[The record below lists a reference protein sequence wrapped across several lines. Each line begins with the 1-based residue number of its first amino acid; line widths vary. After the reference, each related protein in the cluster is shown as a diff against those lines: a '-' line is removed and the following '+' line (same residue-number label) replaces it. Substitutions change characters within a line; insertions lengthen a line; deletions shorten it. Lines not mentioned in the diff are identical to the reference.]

1 MSVLRRP
8 GNRAGCYRPTS
19 LNGLALPERL
29 AVTGRQAGRNLQPNT
44 LRKLQICWRWTP
56 TGSSLARKAWGNV
69 PHKWPLTIS
78 LMRAGRHTWNLSTK
92 KPEKVAVDYFSLSVG
107 QRKLVR
113 DQIRYSTLNS
123 KNFMIFKSL
132 TGFRKDHDRAKHQE
146 LTPYPQLGFSRRK
159 YPAQRVGKG
168 SAGMSQI
175 VSTGTEIEAMV
186 ISSVC
191 QGVSHLLIRQRPA
204 ARNNVGVTLPAL

>member
-1 MSVLRRP
+1 MDANWLITGANIMGQRTAQEAAYNLAHE
-8 GNRAGCYRPTS
+8 GRASYVES
-19 LNGLALPERL
+19 FYKEAQKA
-29 AVTGRQAGRNLQPNT
+29 AV
-44 LRKLQICWRWTP
+44 
-56 TGSSLARKAWGNV
+56 
-69 PHKWPLTIS
+69 
-78 LMRAGRHTWNLSTK
+78 
-92 KPEKVAVDYFSLSVG
+92 EYFSLSVG

-175 VSTGTEIEAMV
+175 VSTSTEIEAMV

>member
-1 MSVLRRP
+1 
-8 GNRAGCYRPTS
+8 
-19 LNGLALPERL
+19 
-29 AVTGRQAGRNLQPNT
+29 
-44 LRKLQICWRWTP
+44 
-56 TGSSLARKAWGNV
+56 
-69 PHKWPLTIS
+69 
-78 LMRAGRHTWNLSTK
+78 
-92 KPEKVAVDYFSLSVG
+92 
-107 QRKLVR
+107 
-113 DQIRYSTLNS
+113 
-123 KNFMIFKSL
+123 MIFKSL

>member
-1 MSVLRRP
+1 MDANWLINGANSMGQRTAQKADYNLAHE
-8 GNRAGCYRPTS
+8 GRASYVES
-19 LNGLALPERL
+19 FYKEAQKA
-29 AVTGRQAGRNLQPNT
+29 AV
-44 LRKLQICWRWTP
+44 
-56 TGSSLARKAWGNV
+56 
-69 PHKWPLTIS
+69 
-78 LMRAGRHTWNLSTK
+78 
-92 KPEKVAVDYFSLSVG
+92 EYFSLSVG